1 MTLKDTRD
9 VFAVL
14 QANYPDTF
22 RGLSD
27 EAKMGTLK
35 LWQQMFSEEPKALV
49 MKAVEAY
56 MRTTTERFM
65 PNVGMIK
72 EEIRKLTAPEGLSA
86 NEAWALVSK
95 AMRNGTYGY
104 REEYAKLPPA
114 VQRAVGS
121 AEQIHEW
128 AMMDGET
135 VQSVV
140 ASNFLKSYRTIQKR
154 EEELAKLPE
163 GYRESMRELAGA
175 MFRPMITEGDN

>member
-1 MTLKDTRD
+1 MTLKETRD

-27 EAKMGTLK
+27 QALLTTVN
-35 LWQQMFSEEPKALV
+35 LWQRMFTEEPKELV
-49 MKAVEAY
+49 MKAVEAHIASSTDRY
-56 MRTTTERFM
+56 M
-65 PNVGMIK
+65 PNVGIIK
-72 EEIRKLTAPEGLSA
+72 EEIRKLTAPKSLSE
-86 NEAWALVSK
+86 NEAWALVSR

-128 AMMDGET
+128 AMMDSET

-140 ASNFLKSYRTIQKR
+140 ASNFMRSYRTIQKR

-163 GYRESMRELAGA
+163 GCMETMRELAGA
-175 MFRPMITEGDN
+175 IFRPMITKGDT